1 MFRLSQTFVLQGA
14 SKIAVKNAMGRSQ
27 HHSIVLSAPFAST
40 TIHRA
45 LQQRKLKAGKASG
58 RKQRPTFP
66 QQVHSSHVKE
76 TGATLVHPPTVVSG
90 PSSWGLSSWKY
101 YSENFKN
108 FYRAYRTYE
117 IDLTDP
123 GMISI
128 DNSELMDIY
137 RGKHLVTA
145 DFEENGILFK
155 LLKERDPDAYRRLLP
170 AAQDSRQYIKD
181 TGVNHYAVLTSKV
194 LSNFATGTKSYHR
207 LSQQLYGKKQPE
219 PHIKTAMEVFDA
231 LVAKE
236 ANKAKATALLL
247 QSAVSPRHQ
256 KYRVVQLMTRKAP
269 ENIQNEILEKAIEL
283 WWKRSGQSLIIKAD
297 GPSMEPTI
305 ISGCLLLST
314 PFTPENVHEVA
325 IGDVVILLRPSVNH
339 KNYTPISLCKRVAG
353 LAGDIVN
360 FQGSHVIIP
369 KGHCWL
375 LGDNASRSLDSR
387 IYGAVPLNNIRR
399 KVLCRFSFS
408 PPSFKWIDGNKVP

>member
-14 SKIAVKNAMGRSQ
+14 SKIAVKNAMGRSK

-58 RKQRPTFP
+58 RKQRPKFP
-66 QQVHSSHVKE
+66 QQVHSSHIKE

-90 PSSWGLSSWKY
+90 PSNWGLPSWKIS
-101 YSENFKN
+101 SEYFKN
-108 FYRAYRTYE
+108 MYRAYRVHKSE
-117 IDLTDP
+117 ATDP

-128 DNSELMDIY
+128 DTSELMDIY
-137 RGKHLVTA
+137 RGKHLVTI

-181 TGVNHYAVLTSKV
+181 SGVNHYAVLTSKV
-194 LSNFATGTKSYHR
+194 SSNVLTGTKSYHR

-236 ANKAKATALLL
+236 VNKARATALLL
-247 QSAVSPRHQ
+247 QHAVSPRHRI
-256 KYRVVQLMTRKAP
+256 YRVMQLMTRNAP
-269 ENIQNEILEKAIEL
+269 ENIQNEILEKVIEL
-283 WWKRSGQSLIIKAD
+283 WWKSGQSRIIKTE
-297 GPSMEPTI
+297 GPSMDPTI
-305 ISGCLLLST
+305 IAGSRLMST
-314 PFTPENVHEVA
+314 PFTPENVHEVSV
-325 IGDVVILLRPSVNH
+325 GDVVNLLYPSVNH
-339 KNYTPISLCKRVAG
+339 KNYTPKSICKRVAG

-360 FQGSHVIIP
+360 FQGSRVLIP
-369 KGHCWL
+369 EGHCWI
-375 LGDNASRSLDSR
+375 LGDNASSSLDSR
-387 IYGAVPLNNIRR
+387 IFGAVPLNNIRR

-408 PPSFKWIDGNKVP
+408 PPSFKWINGNKVP